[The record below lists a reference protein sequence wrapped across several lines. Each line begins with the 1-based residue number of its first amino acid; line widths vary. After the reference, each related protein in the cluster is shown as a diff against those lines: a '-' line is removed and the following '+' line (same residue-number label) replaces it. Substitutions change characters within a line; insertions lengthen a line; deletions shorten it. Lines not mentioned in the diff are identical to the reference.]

1 MNSSPSCV
9 ERTKST
15 PSSLGATSIRNGS
28 IWRPDLSC
36 DSEWYSMCLRALLS
50 LLLKPM
56 LFVSLLSFLRQ
67 MTGPSSAWSSRNVP
81 RRTPNTRAIL
91 ISGARDGKSI
101 LPSIRSICSILRP
114 ERSDTSWVESC
125 LDSRILL
132 ILAPMILLFPMS
144 IICLLFIE
152 SFNL

>member
-1 MNSSPSCV
+1 MYMVGDDRIVVDAVAFFQDIGILAIVDFEDTFQYIDEFFPFVCG
-9 ERTKST
+9 EDEST

-67 MTGPSSAWSSRNVP
+67 MTGPSS
-81 RRTPNTRAIL
+81 
-91 ISGARDGKSI
+91 D
-101 LPSIRSICSILRP
+101 
-114 ERSDTSWVESC
+114 
-125 LDSRILL
+125 
-132 ILAPMILLFPMS
+132 
-144 IICLLFIE
+144 
-152 SFNL
+152 